1 MTIPGIQAIGIAVP
15 QFTLP
20 LTALAE
26 ARGVD
31 PAKYTEGLGTHR
43 MSVAGPD
50 DDAVTLAVRAARQA
64 FALGNIDPSTI
75 GLLIVGTE
83 TGVDHSKPVAAFV
96 HGLLGLSWNCRSFET
111 KHACFAATAGLQNAL
126 DWIRAGSARG
136 KKALVIGTD
145 IARYGLGS
153 PGEPTQGAGAVAM
166 VVSEEQPLVTFED
179 SIVGS
184 FTRDVADF
192 WRPLDSTEAIVD
204 GQKSVDCY
212 LHALAGAFREYQR
225 VSREV
230 RGGTAR
236 TADFA
241 AMAYHVPYG
250 KIALKAHRHLR
261 SYETENATS
270 SRDLARLRND
280 EESLVAYEER
290 VAPGLV
296 LPRQI
301 GNIYTGALYLSL
313 ASTLLMSQRDL
324 EGARLGLFSYGS
336 GSCAEFFDCT
346 VCEMAQ
352 DYARQAN
359 WTAMLDRQTVID
371 VPEYERLVRA
381 RDERAAL
388 RDVVPLAGEGPAFL
402 GSRDRYRHYEG

>member
-20 LTALAE
+20 LAALAA

-64 FALGNIDPSTI
+64 LTLGNVDPSSI

-83 TGVDHSKPVAAFV
+83 TGVDHAKPVAAFV
-96 HGLLGLSWNCRSFET
+96 HGLLGLSWNCRTFET

-136 KKALVIGTD
+136 RKALVIGSD
-145 IARYGLGS
+145 VARYGLGT

-166 VVSEEQPLVTFED
+166 IVSEESPLVTFED

-192 WRPLDSTEAIVD
+192 WRPLDSTEAMVD
-204 GQKSVDCY
+204 GQKSIDCY

-225 VSREV
+225 ASREV

-236 TADFA
+236 TSDFA
-241 AMAYHVPYG
+241 AMAYHVPYA

-270 SRDLARLRND
+270 SRDLARLGNE
-280 EESLVAYEER
+280 EESLSSFEER

-301 GNIYTGALYLSL
+301 GNIYTGALYLAL
-313 ASTLLMSQRDL
+313 ASTLLMSDRDL
-324 EGARLGLFSYGS
+324 EGARVGMFSYGS
-336 GSCAEFFDCT
+336 GSCAEFFECT
-346 VCEMAQ
+346 VCEWAQ
-352 DYARQAN
+352 GYARQAG
-359 WTAMLDRQTVID
+359 WGDMLDRQSVID
-371 VPEYERLVRA
+371 VPEYERLLRA
-381 RDERAAL
+381 RDERAVSN
-388 RDVVPLAGEGPAFL
+388 DVVPLSGDGPAFV
-402 GSRDRYRHYEG
+402 GAPNRYRRYEG

>member
-15 QFTLP
+15 PYTLP

-31 PAKYTEGLGTHR
+31 PAKYLDGLGITR

-50 DDAVTLAVRAARQA
+50 DDTVTLAVRAARQA
-64 FALGNIDPSTI
+64 LTLGKVDPASI

-83 TGVDHSKPVAAFV
+83 TAVDHSKPVAAFV
-96 HGLLGLSWNCRSFET
+96 HGLLGLSWNCRTFET

-136 KKALVIGTD
+136 KKALVIGSD
-145 IARYGLGS
+145 IARYALGS

-166 VVSEEQPLVTFED
+166 IVSEESPLVTFED

-192 WRPLDSTEAIVD
+192 WRPLDSKVAIVD
-204 GQKSVDCY
+204 GQKSIDCY
-212 LHALAGAFREYQR
+212 LHALAGAFREYQIQ
-225 VSREV
+225 SREV

-236 TADFA
+236 SSDFA

-250 KIALKAHRHLR
+250 KIALKAHQHLR
-261 SYETENATS
+261 SYERENATS
-270 SRDLARLRND
+270 SRDIAKLGTD
-280 EESLVAYEER
+280 EESSSSYEDR

-301 GNIYTGALYLSL
+301 GNVYTGALYLSL
-313 ASTLLMSQRDL
+313 ASTLLMSTRDL
-324 EGARLGLFSYGS
+324 EGERVGLFSYGS

-346 VCEMAQ
+346 VCEWAQ
-352 DYARQAN
+352 GYARRAG
-359 WTAMLDRQTVID
+359 WTAMLEAQTVID
-371 VPEYERLVRA
+371 VPEYERLIRA
-381 RDERAAL
+381 RDERASQNELATA
-388 RDVVPLAGEGPAFL
+388 AGEGPTFL
-402 GSRDRYRHYEG
+402 GAPDRYRRYAG

>member
-15 QFTLP
+15 EYTLP
-20 LTALAE
+20 LASLAE

-31 PAKYTEGLGTHR
+31 PAKYTEGLGTLR
-43 MSVAGPD
+43 MAVAGPN
-50 DDAVTLAVRAARQA
+50 DDAVTLAVKAARQA
-64 FALGNIDPSTI
+64 LTLGNVDPASI

-96 HGLLGLSWNCRSFET
+96 HGLLGLSWNCRTFET

-136 KKALVIGTD
+136 KKALVIGSD
-145 IARYGLGS
+145 IARYGLGT

-166 VVSEEQPLVTFED
+166 IVSEESPLVTFED

-184 FTRDVADF
+184 FTRDVSDF
-192 WRPLDSTEAIVD
+192 WRPLDSKEAIVD

-212 LHALAGAFREYQR
+212 LHALAGAFREYQLAA
-225 VSREV
+225 REV

-236 TADFA
+236 TTDFA
-241 AMAYHVPYG
+241 AVAYHVPYG

-270 SRDLARLRND
+270 SRDLARLGN
-280 EESLVAYEER
+280 EESSMSSYEEC

-301 GNIYTGALYLSL
+301 GNIYTGALYLAL
-313 ASTLLMSQRDL
+313 ASTLLMSNRDL
-324 EGARLGLFSYGS
+324 EGARVGLFSYGS
-336 GSCAEFFDCT
+336 GSCAEFFECT
-346 VCEMAQ
+346 VCEWAQ
-352 DYARQAN
+352 GYARQAG
-359 WTAMLDRQTVID
+359 WTEMLERQTVID
-371 VPEYERLVRA
+371 VPEYERLIRA
-381 RDERAAL
+381 RDDRAAAT
-388 RDVVPLAGEGPAFL
+388 DVVPLLGEGPAFL